1 MTKKTVSILYATAGG
16 GHKSAA
22 LAIKEAF
29 DAQPELNINC
39 RLIDTLKEYA
49 PAPLDLVPEA
59 YGQMIKQPKLLWTP
73 IYKIS
78 DGPRRTKFFT
88 QTISAFARRGAD
100 RLVEENPSHA
110 FVSVYHL
117 ANAPIFDALE
127 RRGLRTPF
135 ITVVTDLVTTPPVW
149 FDRRARL
156 HIVPTEAAKDRAL
169 GYGIPADRVEV
180 IGLPISSRFSAP
192 MPSQAELRRKLG
204 WDANKRV
211 LLLFAGGE
219 GRGPLLEVCEAI
231 AEAHLDITLAI
242 VTGKNAR
249 LRRKLERKASS
260 FPMPMHVYGYVDN
273 MPELM
278 HAADMLATK
287 AGPGTISEAL
297 ATGLPMLVYAYLP
310 GQEEGNVSLVTE
322 SGAGYWVPT
331 TDELVLALRM
341 LLKNPEALERMAAA
355 CRAAAKPQAGPEIVQ
370 AIMPLL
376 G

>member
-22 LAIKEAF
+22 MALKEAF
-29 DAQPELNINC
+29 DARPELNVDC
-39 RLIDTLKEYA
+39 RLVDTLKEYA

-88 QTISAFARRGAD
+88 QAISAFARRGAD
-100 RLVEENPSHA
+100 RLVEEHRSNA
-110 FVSVYHL
+110 FISVYHL
-117 ANAPIFDALE
+117 ANAPVFDALE
-127 RRGLRTPF
+127 RRGWRTPF
-135 ITVVTDLVTTPPVW
+135 VTVVTDLVTTPPVW
-149 FDRRARL
+149 FDTRARL
-156 HIVPTEAAKDRAL
+156 HIVPTVAAQDRAL
-169 GYGIPADRVEV
+169 AYGIPADRVQV
-180 IGLPISSRFSAP
+180 IGLPISSRFSQP
-192 MPSQAELRRKLG
+192 MPDKAAVRAKLG
-204 WDANKRV
+204 WDASRPV

-219 GRGPLLEVCEAI
+219 GRGPLLEICEAI
-231 AEAHLDITLAI
+231 AEAHLNISVAV

-249 LRRKLERKASS
+249 LRRKLERRSANL
-260 FPMPMHVYGYVDN
+260 PMPMHVYGYVDN
-273 MPELM
+273 MPEMM

-297 ATGLPMLVYAYLP
+297 AIGLPMLVYAYLP

-341 LLKNPEALERMAAA
+341 LLQNPEALRRMSEA
-355 CRAAAKPQAGPEIVQ
+355 CRATAKPKAGPEIVD